1 LQLDPTLTPT
11 EVFNYY
17 TAVLDKGFVVD
28 NSLQNCQTVIS
39 TTIGISFL
47 ELLDQPIFAHN
58 LITCNGVPITLYSFS
73 TNILAVGVILYK
85 ALGIVADDDVYCT
98 PIPGN
103 PPGVYGTC
111 YVINTG
117 DGVISST
124 TLCL

>member
-1 LQLDPTLTPT
+1 M
-11 EVFNYY
+11 
-17 TAVLDKGFVVD
+17 
-28 NSLQNCQTVIS
+28 
-39 TTIGISFL
+39 L
-47 ELLDQPIFAHN
+47 EEADQPIFAHN

-73 TNILAVGVILYK
+73 DNILDVGVILYK
-85 ALGIVADDDVYCT
+85 ALGTVADDDVYCT